1 MKIISGDQVRMARG
15 ALRMAVRELG
25 ELAGV
30 DKMTVVRIEAGE
42 GARASTFER
51 LRSALEAAGVVF
63 LAPLDG
69 VHGAGVAFKWGF
81 DTASLGATSGNY
93 DATNKPGEG
102 LDARSWDA
110 DFSDATP
117 QPLPDLPPMTD
128 AERESLRQHCR
139 ERWER
144 ISPIGKACMAR
155 VMGLNDSSSA
165 P

>member
-30 DKMTVVRIEAGE
+30 DKMTVVRIESGE

-81 DTASLGATSGNY
+81 DTSSLGATSGNS
-93 DATNKPGEG
+93 DATGKPGEG
-102 LDARSWDA
+102 IDARSWDEDFA
-110 DFSDATP
+110 DAAP
-117 QPLPDLPPMTD
+117 KPLPNIPPMTD
-128 AERESLRQHCR
+128 AEREEMRQYYR
-139 ERWER
+139 DNPERWER

-155 VMGLNDSSSA
+155 AMGL
-165 P
+165 